1 MHFGFDN
8 SKNTK
13 WRNGKF
19 TSQMSTRQA
28 CHFEF
33 CSIFLTI
40 FWFYLFSSLLFRAPT
55 FATWQTGQSHLCASL
70 SFQSWITSVYSPCF
84 LSMAPVLF
92 SWYICS
98 FVSVF
103 FYPLCSHVHRSVFFP
118 SLSRPHVFSSHGPV
132 SSLSIS
138 VCMNV
143 CYFLFYCD
151 SLPSLVY
158 YFQFCSD
165 GSKSLKSV

>member
-8 SKNTK
+8 SKNMK

-84 LSMAPVLF
+84 LSTAPVLF
-92 SWYICS
+92 SWYIWS

-103 FYPLCSHVHRSVFFP
+103 FTLYVSMFIALCFSPVFHV
-118 SLSRPHVFSSHGPV
+118 PV
-132 SSLSIS
+132 SFHPMAQCQVWVL
-138 VCMNV
+138 VCVWMCVTSCFIVIVSHLV
-143 CYFLFYCD
+143 CIIFSFARMDQNLWR
-151 SLPSLVY
+151 V
-158 YFQFCSD
+158 
-165 GSKSLKSV
+165 